1 MVRMWRKMSASTL
14 LMGMQ
19 ISETGMERSMEVS
32 EKTKN
37 SFVTLKYN
45 LVIFCTDI

>member
-1 MVRMWRKMSASTL
+1 
-14 LMGMQ
+14 
-19 ISETGMERSMEVS
+19 MERSMEVS

-45 LVIFCTDI
+45 LVIFCTDIWKNMF